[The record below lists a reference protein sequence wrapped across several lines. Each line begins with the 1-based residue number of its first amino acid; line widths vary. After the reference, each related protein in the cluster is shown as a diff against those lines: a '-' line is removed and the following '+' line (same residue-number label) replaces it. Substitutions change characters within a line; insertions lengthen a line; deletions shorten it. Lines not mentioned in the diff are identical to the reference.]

1 MCVSTGHIPYI
12 LLSTTHLPDCLEVH
26 HSCNTHREWKTP
38 RLQHRLYCAQT
49 HKLPSMKQLETF
61 TKNKTQMHP
70 TLPNNGIAQNTL
82 TRDGWFLKQLRQK
95 SGSAVNTSRCLNI
108 NTETQKTWKNK
119 ECDTSKSS
127 RFSIPNLKY
136 MEVDET
142 PNEQLKRL
150 LSKRDELKENTR
162 NNWAEIIKD
171 LSKKFN
177 EEVRFLKR
185 NHGNLGSEKKSNKEV
200 GLKYHKQTMWKRE
213 FWSLRIRF
221 TN

>member
-1 MCVSTGHIPYI
+1 MKNPQAPTQAVLCTNTQIAI
-12 LLSTTHLPDCLEVH
+12 NETTRNL
-26 HSCNTHREWKTP
+26 
-38 RLQHRLYCAQT
+38 
-49 HKLPSMKQLETF
+49 HKKQ
-61 TKNKTQMHP
+61 NPMHP
-70 TLPNNGIAQNTL
+70 TLPNNGIDQNTL

-95 SGSAVNTSRCLNI
+95 SGSTVNTSRCLNI

-127 RFSIPNLKY
+127 WFSIPNLKY

-162 NNWAEIIKD
+162 NNWAKITKD

-177 EEVRFLKR
+177 EEICFLKR
-185 NHGNLGSEKKSNKEV
+185 NHGNLGSEKKSNKEF